1 MATPAAAAALLN
13 GFLSCETSAMSSS
26 ILDIHKIEHIYP
38 GAQTTVASHEAL
50 AVAVTASVAATASKS
65 WKSSSSSTSNST
77 IIVIRRLSANN
88 TQSFYEEFTLS
99 LSHHIFAEERWLNE
113 NGARCC
119 LNGSSLYTRH
129 FQSYPIHHYSMQTLS
144 PVFFSSLWQFSFHS
158 LLLPFYI
165 FILCNTAFAFGTETF
180 VRFAF
185 IETKDEGKEKNTIK
199 NVRMHVWMYVC
210 MCECVLCTTK
220 LLSKNEKKS
229 APYPVKYTFRN
240 AQRRKTISLMIVFYM
255 NNFSFW
261 FFCSPPE
268 TFEWN
273 HETFNDDEWLI
284 INFVDVGVGVSIASY
299 RIQT

>member
-1 MATPAAAAALLN
+1 MATPAAAALLN

-50 AVAVTASVAATASKS
+50 AVAVAASVAATASKS

-88 TQSFYEEFTLS
+88 AQSFYEEFTLS

-144 PVFFSSLWQFSFHS
+144 PVFFLLFGNFLSIHCFCHSTFSFFVT
-158 LLLPFYI
+158 LLLLLLLALKLLFDSH
-165 FILCNTAFAFGTETF
+165 LSKQKT
-180 VRFAF
+180 
-185 IETKDEGKEKNTIK
+185 KEK
-199 NVRMHVWMYVC
+199 
-210 MCECVLCTTK
+210 
-220 LLSKNEKKS
+220 KK
-229 APYPVKYTFRN
+229 
-240 AQRRKTISLMIVFYM
+240 
-255 NNFSFW
+255 
-261 FFCSPPE
+261 
-268 TFEWN
+268 
-273 HETFNDDEWLI
+273 
-284 INFVDVGVGVSIASY
+284 
-299 RIQT
+299 IQ